1 MRAPPMP
8 KQRIRQLRARE
19 LKLLQERTKLQRG
32 LEEALSGMGWA
43 PEKVQQ
49 LNREVD
55 ELEADL
61 ATLRA
66 ELRRLEREEPLPG
79 AD

>member
-1 MRAPPMP
+1 MA

-19 LKLLQERTKLQRG
+19 LKLLQDRTKLQRR
-32 LEEALSGMGWA
+32 LEESLSGAGWA

-49 LNREVD
+49 LNREQD

-61 ATLRA
+61 ATVRA
-66 ELRRLEREEPLPG
+66 ELRRLEREEPAAG
-79 AD
+79 D

>member
-1 MRAPPMP
+1 MP

-19 LKLLQERTKLQRG
+19 LKLLQERTKLHRG
-32 LEEALSGMGWA
+32 LEESLSGVGWA